1 MRNHRPS
8 FLAASFIL
16 AMLPA
21 TYAADTSPREKV
33 YVNME
38 NLARL
43 SAADQDRVLC
53 IAERLE
59 TIANTD
65 RSTLTREERK
75 ALRAET
81 RELKQQA
88 DLFNRDGTVIYF
100 SAGTLIIILL
110 LILILT

>member
-1 MRNHRPS
+1 MLNHRS
-8 FLAASFIL
+8 SLLAASFFL

-21 TYAADTSPREKV
+21 TYASDGAPRKKV
-33 YVNME
+33 LINQE
-38 NLARL
+38 NLAKL
-43 SAADQDRVLC
+43 SPADQDRALC

-65 RSTLTREERK
+65 RSSLTSDERK
-75 ALRAET
+75 ALRAEA
-81 RELKQQA
+81 RGLKQEA